1 MNEHSPRSTA
11 DIDGDAPLESVVDE
25 AIARSNH
32 EKVSLRAVMSA
43 WGDRSY
49 GPAFILLGFFAGTP
63 LAVIPGAAAVV
74 GLVIAALAVQM
85 AFGKIH
91 PWLPDIALRQSVSEK
106 RLRQA
111 RRKSEPVLA
120 LIDNLI
126 TERFPWA
133 ASDIVRR
140 IAAIIVALLGLAMTP
155 FDAVPV
161 AVAAPA
167 WTVVLFG
174 VAITA
179 RDGLV
184 MMLAIAACVGVG
196 YLAFRIF

>member
-1 MNEHSPRSTA
+1 MNESPVRPSE
-11 DIDGDAPLESVVDE
+11 IDGNAPLESVVDE
-25 AIARSNH
+25 AIAQSEHKR
-32 EKVSLRAVMSA
+32 VSLRAILAA
-43 WGDRSY
+43 WDDRSY
-49 GPAFILLGFFAGTP
+49 GPVFILLGFFAGTP
-63 LAVIPGAAAVV
+63 LAVVPAAAAVV
-74 GLVIAALAVQM
+74 GVLIAVLAIQM
-85 AFGKIH
+85 AFGKKH
-91 PWLPDIALRQSVSEK
+91 PWLPDIALRRSVSEK
-106 RLRQA
+106 KLRSA
-111 RRKSEPVLA
+111 RKRAEPVLA
-120 LIDNLI
+120 FIDNLI

-133 ASDIVRR
+133 ANEAMRRVAALIV
-140 IAAIIVALLGLAMTP
+140 VVLGLAMVP
-155 FDAVPV
+155 LDAVPV